1 MNNKNNNEE
10 YEYNQL
16 LQEYI
21 DIVKEKTTLVGNKA
35 LNHGKKIVKD
45 PSNRKALT
53 TFIGV
58 MLFSLLRNLT
68 RGTNRKD

>member
-1 MNNKNNNEE
+1 MNNRNNREE
-10 YEYNQL
+10 YEYNEL
-16 LQEYI
+16 LQDYI
-21 DIVKEKTTLVGNKA
+21 EIVKEKTSMVGNKA
-35 LNHGKKIVKD
+35 LDHGKKIVKD

-68 RGTNRKD
+68 KGTNRKD